1 MKPLPGISL
10 AYNVSI
16 PGYPQAAPLL
26 STAYENQDY
35 NGDGQTDGRVYL
47 YFTYNAKPGGIY
59 MLSDEPGQT
68 SGTAVELSVRQVT
81 SRNTV
86 SVPSVQTGKA
96 PFITKNDSNYLM
108 ALETNG
114 AYLNSVTATAD
125 TGKVTWPSAFR
136 KDTLKYNLNGSGE
149 CQQGNLCFESTGR
162 LYHNRKWTGV
172 CRKLCGGCKQRLH
185 RYKGNRKRPGK
196 EPGIYLPHFP
206 GYFYAGFGEH
216 DA

>member
-1 MKPLPGISL
+1 MSAETVASSIPMVVTIFAVLNETASGISL

-35 NGDGQTDGRVYL
+35 NGDGQADGRVYL

-86 SVPSVQTGKA
+86 SVPSAQTGKA
-96 PFITKNDSNYLM
+96 PFITKM
-108 ALETNG
+108 IPIT
-114 AYLNSVTATAD
+114 
-125 TGKVTWPSAFR
+125 
-136 KDTLKYNLNGSGE
+136 
-149 CQQGNLCFESTGR
+149 
-162 LYHNRKWTGV
+162 
-172 CRKLCGGCKQRLH
+172 
-185 RYKGNRKRPGK
+185 
-196 EPGIYLPHFP
+196 
-206 GYFYAGFGEH
+206 
-216 DA
+216 